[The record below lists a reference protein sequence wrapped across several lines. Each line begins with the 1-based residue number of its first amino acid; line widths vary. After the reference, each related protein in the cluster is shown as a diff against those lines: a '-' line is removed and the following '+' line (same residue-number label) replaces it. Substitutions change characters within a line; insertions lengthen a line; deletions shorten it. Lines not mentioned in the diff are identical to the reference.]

1 MIHCDSLRFSSFS
14 LDLSQCSSS
23 PERKTDEPLYSEAF
37 ESPGNRTTSPYKEE
51 TVLSPSGSVDSG
63 TLSPTLSEGELSRVS
78 EVASG
83 SPTHTSAQ
91 VGQTHCWSGVQMFS
105 KVILWFP
112 PSVIGLKSRASFSTF
127 DK

>member
-37 ESPGNRTTSPYKEE
+37 ESPGNKTTSPYKEE
-51 TVLSPSGSVDSG
+51 TLLSPSGSVDSG
-63 TLSPTLSEGELSRVS
+63 TLSPTLSEGELSRLS
-78 EVASG
+78 EVTTG